1 MGKIFKQLARHWAA
15 CLVVAALLIVQAY
28 CDLSLPDYT
37 SKIVDTGI
45 QQGGIESPLPQTLRS
60 STLDAL
66 SLLMREEDAAAF
78 ENAYE
83 YYVQDDGVLKLRSDL
98 TADERAALEEAVT
111 MPDIVLY
118 MAAAQAANAPAGQDT
133 MGMTG
138 LADMQAASSESTTT
152 DSETVTPLPKIWTP
166 YAPSLPL

>member
-15 CLVVAALLIVQAY
+15 CLAVVALLFVQAY

-83 YYVQDDGVLKLRSDL
+83 YYVQDDGVLKLRRDL
-98 TADERAALEEAVT
+98 PAARADLLLHGEREVDVVLRFFHVHHRRQQHIAADAVVDGLCGDVARRKLRVRALIACNVA
-111 MPDIVLY
+111 DINVF
-118 MAAAQAANAPAGQDT
+118 
-133 MGMTG
+133 
-138 LADMQAASSESTTT
+138 
-152 DSETVTPLPKIWTP
+152 
-166 YAPSLPL
+166 